1 MKNKVLDARLDGL
14 LNSLR
19 VHYESGSESASANK
33 GIEREAF
40 IEAVLKNAIPPVY
53 RISSGEAVDRHGNQS
68 GQLDI
73 VIEYPF
79 FPRLSVPMG
88 TQAHLAESV
97 AAVIEVKSDA
107 SQWKEVVQTHAKLRK
122 LTRNVRSIASDKPYI
137 ADKPY
142 EILESSD
149 EYEIQTDPTMG
160 PMSYSRIP
168 MFAVGYR
175 GFAKLETIERKVIEE
190 RLAGLLVVDQ
200 RLYFG
205 YQRGRVIKAV
215 GNCSLWAL
223 IFAITDSARGAESNH
238 V

>member
-1 MKNKVLDARLDGL
+1 MSNLIRSKHEQRTSIVSPRKYADL
-14 LNSLR
+14 
-19 VHYESGSESASANK
+19 EKSAS
-33 GIEREAF
+33 
-40 IEAVLKNAIPPVY
+40 
-53 RISSGEAVDRHGNQS
+53 
-68 GQLDI
+68 
-73 VIEYPF
+73 
-79 FPRLSVPMG
+79 
-88 TQAHLAESV
+88 
-97 AAVIEVKSDA
+97 
-107 SQWKEVVQTHAKLRK
+107 
-122 LTRNVRSIASDKPYI
+122 
-137 ADKPY
+137 DKPY

-205 YQRGRVIKAV
+205 YHRGRVIKAV

-223 IFAITDSARGAESNH
+223 ICAITDSARVLNQTTFDPLSYASGT
-238 V
+238 